1 MGVIDLLGWSAGA
14 LVLTTFYLKT
24 MIPLRAV
31 AVVSNVAFA
40 IYGVMVGATPI
51 VVLHCLLLPLNAARL
66 YEMSTLIKRI
76 KHASHGSFSLEM
88 VVPYMKVRH
97 AVSGARLFC
106 KGDAAEELLLILKGH
121 VRIESKNVLVKP
133 GQLLG
138 EMGLFS
144 PEKTRTDTVICDTD
158 VEYAAMSEDRIWE
171 LFYQNPEFGAYLLRL
186 IVLRSTARHLVPVE
200 QVAQASVIAEAT
212 CAESA
217 R

>member
-1 MGVIDLLGWSAGA
+1 MSVVDLLGWSAGA

-31 AVVSNVAFA
+31 AVVSNIAFA

-51 VVLHCLLLPLNAARL
+51 VVLHCLLLPLNAMRL
-66 YEMSTLIKRI
+66 YEMHTLIKRI
-76 KHASHGSFSLEM
+76 KQASRGSFSLQM
-88 VVPYMKVRH
+88 LVPYMDVRH
-97 AVSGARLFC
+97 AASGTRLFR
-106 KGDAAEELLLILKGH
+106 KGDPAEELFLILHGS

-144 PEKTRTDTVICDTD
+144 PEQTRTDTVICDTD
-158 VEYAAMSEDRIWE
+158 VEYAAMSEARIWE

-186 IVLRSTARHLVPVE
+186 IVLRSTARHLAPVE
-200 QVAQASVIAEAT
+200 QAVPSGAVAEVQ
-212 CAESA
+212 
-217 R
+217 